1 MWMRTNFFY
10 FCLNFGRAGQVK
22 QIRLPPGP
30 VFMSPTRL
38 LHSLNREVILRNPE
52 EFKVACLLDIV
63 DLFEDKRPFY
73 AGFGNRKSVRS
84 FGL

>member
-1 MWMRTNFFY
+1 
-10 FCLNFGRAGQVK
+10 
-22 QIRLPPGP
+22 
-30 VFMSPTRL
+30 MSPTRI

-73 AGFGNRKSVRS
+73 AGFGNRKSVRA
-84 FGL
+84 